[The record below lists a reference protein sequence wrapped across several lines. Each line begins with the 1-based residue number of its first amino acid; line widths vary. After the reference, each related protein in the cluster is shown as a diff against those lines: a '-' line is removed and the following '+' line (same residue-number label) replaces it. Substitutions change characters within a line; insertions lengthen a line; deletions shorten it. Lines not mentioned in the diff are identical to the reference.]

1 MILSPLANDPRLV
14 SCLLVSSRLVSSRS
28 IFQPSGWRSAISP
41 PSGDPAPDV
50 PPDARAAPPH
60 RRLAARYMEKA
71 SRFPKKSRSR
81 FFSRFPGDSLRRTL
95 TVLPDRPCGGCDLG
109 HQKRWLVL
117 YSVEAIWWI
126 RSMTTITSHRF
137 SLRSLAQVSSSVLT
151 CVLMSSETAE
161 RAALYRGAISLQ
173 NASVSGF
180 LISLTAHSFC
190 IS

>member
-1 MILSPLANDPRLV
+1 MEVRYLTPKRRP
-14 SCLLVSSRLVSSRS
+14 SSRRLSRRK
-28 IFQPSGWRSAISP
+28 SGTTPPAISRP
-41 PSGDPAPDV
+41 VHVKSQPFP
-50 PPDARAAPPH
+50 
-60 RRLAARYMEKA
+60 EKTVLPFLQPFPG
-71 SRFPKKSRSR
+71 RFPTANPDR
-81 FFSRFPGDSLRRTL
+81 
-95 TVLPDRPCGGCDLG
+95 LPDRPCGGCDLG

-126 RSMTTITSHRF
+126 RSMMAITSHRF
-137 SLRSLAQVSSSVLT
+137 SLRSLAQVLSSVLT